1 MTSSPILVLELRCPQ
16 CGAALT
22 EGTRVRLDGHVRRTH
37 QQGEV
42 SLSAFFGDQSV
53 EADLALEEGDVVDL
67 SCPRCE
73 ASLMLPLACKI
84 CGASM
89 ASLNVAGGGY
99 LEFCT
104 RRGCRAHALGGTGD
118 IDDMMALLNRMF
130 ETPYD

>member
-1 MTSSPILVLELRCPQ
+1 MTRQMLVLELCCPQ
-16 CGAALT
+16 CRATLT

-37 QQGEV
+37 QQGEF
-42 SLSAFFGDQSV
+42 SLSAVFGEDSA
-53 EADLALEEGDVVDL
+53 EAGLALEAGDVVDL

-84 CGASM
+84 CGAAM
-89 ASLNVAGGGY
+89 ASLNLAQGGA

-104 RRGCRAHALGGTGD
+104 RRGCKAHALGGAGN
-118 IDDMMALLNRMF
+118 IDDMMSLMNRMF